1 MEYLLKSTICLSA
14 FYGLYFFGFRRMS
27 FHALNRSYLL
37 VSLALSLTI
46 PLLSYERT
54 EVVVLEP
61 QAIEVVNIPVEE
73 LQESAINQSTTIQ
86 PTKSIEKIPVKTID
100 WLQILN
106 AIYLLGV
113 EVMIFVFLKNLLII
127 LYTIKKASNSM
138 ASVTSSVA
146 ERIRSHSSSN
156 RKLKI
161 LLTRSQSNSSF
172 FNYIFLNPDNLN
184 PHEKTLIIAHEGFH
198 AQRLHTLDLLI
209 LGILKAVFWFNPIVY
224 FYQKSL
230 KQIHEYEVDAL
241 MSASYDGR
249 EYAHLLLKLGVAPN
263 AMIINQFSTK
273 PLSERFQFLFKTP
286 TKNMKKLFYFLSLPI
301 IAVGVMAFAEEK
313 VVRVYQEKEG
323 IKPIQLVKVNQYIS
337 KIDTLKKEKIVLDS
351 LTQSIVSQ
359 IDSSKFCRPINFAF
373 NLEKT
378 DSITITSE
386 GQTLIKNKDFIIR
399 DKYIYLE
406 KKYEHTKVAIRVH
419 SSYNIGGPG
428 SYYLYPNLTKLEENT
443 YPIFNKIKA
452 MPIFTANQR
461 NTIAQFKSKLPKL
474 PTPFSKVAKNQ
485 DTLRTILEANKLG
498 KNPLVIIN
506 RVEYPSSILY
516 RINPEAI
523 ESQEISSQKDKNTI
537 LFYGDK
543 AKDGCIEI
551 ITKKGVDIF
560 LKDNE
565 KRKTVLESVAKQVQE
580 SKKRVKREIV
590 KDKNGEEYEKISL
603 MRLDGET
610 VHFSSGIPV
619 GEKTVFIVD
628 GKKVTEEEVENGKQV
643 FVKGGCGIVNKNFLD
658 IYGEAYKNYYSYF
671 ILDTSH

>member
-100 WLQILN
+100 WIQALN
-106 AIYLLGV
+106 LIYLLGV
-113 EVMIFVFLKNLLII
+113 GVMIFIFTKNLII
-127 LYTIKKASNSM
+127 VLYTIKKASNSM
-138 ASVTSSVA
+138 ASVNSSVA
-146 ERIRSHSSSN
+146 KQSHSSSN

-241 MSASYDGR
+241 MSATYDGR

-323 IKPIQLVKVNQYIS
+323 IKQIQLVKVNQYIS

-485 DTLRTILEANKLG
+485 DTLRTILETNKLG
-498 KNPLVIIN
+498 KNPIVIIN
-506 RVEYPSSILY
+506 DVEYPSSILY
-516 RINPEAI
+516 RINPDNIRGSQIYSKGSQRAI
-523 ESQEISSQKDKNTI
+523 EKYGLRAEDGVVILNTVKNKELLLENDKQ
-537 LFYGDK
+537 YR
-543 AKDGCIEI
+543 
-551 ITKKGVDIF
+551 ITVDNVKKQ
-560 LKDNE
+560 
-565 KRKTVLESVAKQVQE
+565 LEAP
-580 SKKRVKREIV
+580 KKRVQRV
-590 KDKNGEEYEKISL
+590 VLKDLDGKEYEQVSV
-603 MRLDGET
+603 MRPDFSS
-610 VHFSSGIPV
+610 VHFSVDVPV
-619 GEKTVFIVD
+619 GGKVIFTVD
-628 GKKVTEEEVENGKQV
+628 SKVVNEEDIENAKQLYIG
-643 FVKGGCGIVNKNFLD
+643 GGCGQTHGRKYD
-658 IYGEAYKNYYSYF
+658 AYIDLNTK
-671 ILDTSH
+671 

>member
-27 FHALNRSYLL
+27 FHALNRFYLL
-37 VSLALSLTI
+37 LSLALSLTI

-54 EVVVLEP
+54 EVVVLDP
-61 QAIEVVNIPVEE
+61 QAIEEVNIPVEE

-100 WLQILN
+100 WIQALN
-106 AIYLLGV
+106 LIYLLGV
-113 EVMIFVFLKNLLII
+113 GVMIFIFTKNLII
-127 LYTIKKASNSM
+127 VLYTIKKASNSM
-138 ASVTSSVA
+138 ASVNSSMSMQSL
-146 ERIRSHSSSN
+146 SHSSSN

-263 AMIINQFSTK
+263 TMIINQFSTK

-313 VVRVYQEKEG
+313 VMKVYQEGIEQKNMLKKSEKAEGNLKLQNYEIDTYKTQNTKPNIFTHKLDFG
-323 IKPIQLVKVNQYIS
+323 IK
-337 KIDTLKKEKIVLDS
+337 LDN
-351 LTQSIVSQ
+351 
-359 IDSSKFCRPINFAF
+359 IDSIKISINNQLLIEGKDYILKGNDICLEQKYSTSKAKIHVYSSVKGNYGRY
-373 NLEKT
+373 
-378 DSITITSE
+378 E
-386 GQTLIKNKDFIIR
+386 GTNIF
-399 DKYIYLE
+399 
-406 KKYEHTKVAIRVH
+406 TKF
-419 SSYNIGGPG
+419 
-428 SYYLYPNLTKLEENT
+428 TKLEESPYVKLNKVSNQ
-443 YPIFNKIKA
+443 PIFEVKNIKNFFIKQ
-452 MPIFTANQR
+452 PHIFYKT
-461 NTIAQFKSKLPKL
+461 TK
-474 PTPFSKVAKNQ
+474 TE
-485 DTLRTILEANKLG
+485 DTLRTIFETNKLG

-628 GKKVTEEEVENGKQV
+628 GKK
-643 FVKGGCGIVNKNFLD
+643 
-658 IYGEAYKNYYSYF
+658 
-671 ILDTSH
+671 